1 MDDIAKS
8 GGTAPGL
15 VGRAKAILTAPTTEW
30 PKIAS
35 ESDSVRS
42 VFTSYV
48 VPLAAIGPIFGFI
61 GGQLFGV
68 GAFGFRYHPTLIGGL
83 ASAITAY
90 VLALVSIFLI
100 AWVAN
105 FLADKFGGQQ
115 NFERAFKLCAY
126 ALTAGWVAGVFN
138 LLTSLSLLVFL
149 ASLYGIYLFYLGAT
163 PMMAVP
169 QDKAAGYTAVTI
181 VGVIIVGII
190 IAAVT
195 APIAAVFAPATA
207 IGARADNGTLEM
219 SVPGDGKVK
228 VENNGDN
235 QTARS
240 SRLRHRACHQERRHG
255 EDRWAEREGR
265 GQRHRRREV
274 AVQRTQGVA
283 LCGR

>member
-1 MDDIAKS
+1 MEDIAQP
-8 GGTAPGL
+8 GGSAPGL
-15 VGRAKAILTAPTTEW
+15 VARAKVILTAPTTEW

-35 ESDSVRS
+35 ETDSVRS
-42 VFTSYV
+42 VFISYV

-115 NFERAFKLCAY
+115 NFERAFKLCAH

-149 ASLYGIYLFYLGAT
+149 VSLYGIYLFYLGAT

-207 IGARADNGTLEM
+207 IGASADNGTVEM
-219 SVPGDGKVK
+219 SVPGYGKVK
-228 VENNGDN
+228 VENNGN
-235 QTARS
+235 KQT
-240 SRLRHRACHQERRHG
+240 LEVPGYGTVHVTKNG
-255 EDRWAEREGR
+255 DTVKIDGPNVNAEVKDTDAGK
-265 GQRHRRREV
+265 
-274 AVQRTQGVA
+274 
-283 LCGR
+283 

>member
-1 MDDIAKS
+1 MDDTAKS
-8 GGTAPGL
+8 GGSAPGL
-15 VGRAKAILTAPTTEW
+15 AVRAKAILKSPTTEW

-35 ESDSVRS
+35 ESDSVQS

-48 VPLAAIGPIFGFI
+48 VPLAAIGPICGFI

-68 GAFGFRYHPTLIGGL
+68 GVLGFRYHPTLIGGL
-83 ASAITAY
+83 ATAITTY
-90 VLALVSIFLI
+90 VLALVSVFLI

-115 NFERAFKLCAY
+115 NFARAFKLCAY

-207 IGARADNGTLEM
+207 IGATADNGTVEM
-219 SVPGDGKVK
+219 SVPGYGKFK
-228 VENNGDN
+228 VENNGSK
-235 QTARS
+235 QT
-240 SRLRHRACHQERRHG
+240 LEVPGYGTVHVTKNG
-255 EDRWAEREGR
+255 DTVKIDGPNVNAEVKGADA
-265 GQRHRRREV
+265 GK
-274 AVQRTQGVA
+274 
-283 LCGR
+283 

>member
-1 MDDIAKS
+1 MDDIAKP
-8 GGTAPGL
+8 GGSAPGL
-15 VGRAKAILTAPTTEW
+15 AGRAKAILTAPTTEW
-30 PKIAS
+30 PKIAA
-35 ESDSVRS
+35 ETDSVQN
-42 VFTSYV
+42 VFTRYV

-90 VLALVSIFLI
+90 VLSLVSIFLV

-126 ALTAGWVAGVFN
+126 SLTAGWVAGVFN

-149 ASLYGIYLFYLGAT
+149 ASLYGIYLFYLGAM

-181 VGVIIVGII
+181 IGVIIVGLV
-190 IAAVT
+190 IATIT

-207 IGARADNGTLEM
+207 IGATADNGTLEM
-219 SVPGDGKVK
+219 SVPGYGKVK
-228 VENNGDN
+228 VENNGDK
-235 QTARS
+235 QT
-240 SRLRHRACHQERRHG
+240 LEVPGYGTVHVTKNG
-255 EDRWAEREGR
+255 DTVKIDGPNVKAEVKDSDSGK
-265 GQRHRRREV
+265 
-274 AVQRTQGVA
+274 
-283 LCGR
+283 